1 MGCLPGCCT
10 RTDHPELLATWSH
23 FSHQVYDGTKAW
35 WSEGDTPNPIN
46 AYGRSKLEA
55 EQLLQGSWAGRFV
68 ALRSSLIYGPESP
81 LAAVNR
87 PLFLQFV
94 KQVLEAGKETTFF
107 TDEYR
112 SALPAL
118 LNRLCRAVKPGC
130 C

>member
-1 MGCLPGCCT
+1 MMGKSIAPIKSRCPKLTPTPNYNITMLCG
-10 RTDHPELLATWSH
+10 
-23 FSHQVYDGTKAW
+23 QVYDGSKAW
-35 WSEGDTPNPIN
+35 WSESDTPNPIN

-55 EQLLQGSWAGRFV
+55 EQLLQESWPGRFV
-68 ALRSSLIYGPESP
+68 ALRSSLIYGPEPP

-112 SALPAL
+112 SALIWQY
-118 LNRLCRAVKPGC
+118 
-130 C
+130 